1 VKKTITTTCSDVLGP
16 LKYQHKEWLSTETLR
31 KIQERKGKKAALNNS
46 RTRAEKAKAQTDF
59 TAANK
64 EVKKRIRTDKR
75 NYVDGLAAEAASEKA
90 ARNGNMKDLHSITKM
105 LSGKFCKPGRP
116 VKDKEGKIL
125 KGEKQQMDRWREHFE
140 ELLNRQMP
148 ANPSTINPAVEDL
161 PIDCSAPPEKRSAR
175 Q

>member
-1 VKKTITTTCSDVLGP
+1 
-16 LKYQHKEWLSTETLR
+16 LR
-31 KIQERKGKKAALNNS
+31 KIHERKEKKASLSNS
-46 RTRAEKAKAQTDF
+46 RARAEKANAQEDF

-64 EVKKRIRTDKR
+64 EVKKLIRTDKQ
-75 NYVDGLAAEAASEKA
+75 NYVDSLAAKAEKA